1 MNPLFLPYQTFR
13 IIYYGTEVFAIL
25 LCIGLDYIG
34 IVLSC
39 FSGDNNI
46 KTAGANMSYGNRLV
60 MQTGHK
66 SANLVSGVEK
76 VEWMKVL
83 QDTLPVCK
91 ISIPGT
97 HDSGSTKGGCMLK
110 TQTADI
116 PAQLQKGIRA
126 FDIRLKEKNGKL
138 GVFHSHAFQDI
149 YWEEDVLL
157 AFISFLQAHPSET
170 LIVTEKEGG
179 R

>member
-1 MNPLFLPYQTFR
+1 
-13 IIYYGTEVFAIL
+13 
-25 LCIGLDYIG
+25 
-34 IVLSC
+34 
-39 FSGDNNI
+39 
-46 KTAGANMSYGNRLV
+46 MSYGNRLV

-170 LIVTEKEGG
+170 LIVSLKKREG